1 MDRNYFT
8 SLLAFENFFFPVAIA
23 ASQLNAQI
31 NAVELN
37 VCEDNLIGS
46 DCVDFD
52 VILVGDMLYDS
63 ALSDV
68 IAAWLM
74 KLRLAKKV
82 ILVGD
87 PGRGPVGSSTVFA
100 NSLCHLAKYE
110 LDPFTKKD
118 NYGFLQSH
126 VFTLL

>member
-1 MDRNYFT
+1 M
-8 SLLAFENFFFPVAIA
+8 AIA

-87 PGRGPVGSSTVFA
+87 PGRGPVGSSTVFS